1 MRSRMADE
9 RGMTLIEMLI
19 ATTVLGIIIGP
30 LTASLLLGYA
40 NAEGTTQRLSDSAAA
55 QIVSAYFPL
64 DGASAESVVIADPL
78 APCVSPTKTWLTFSW
93 TDPVEGAIQVV
104 YRQPCGTARLE
115 RVRTTAGT
123 PGPTIELMENFIGLE
138 GACDPANPDCVTYDY
153 VEIELHAEADTDN
166 AVYGGYDFTL
176 RATRRTPT

>member
-1 MRSRMADE
+1 MRE
-9 RGMTLIEMLI
+9 RLSNESGMTLIEMLI
-19 ATTVLGIIIGP
+19 ATAVLGIIIGP

-40 NAEGTTQRLSDSAAA
+40 NAEGTRERLSDSAAA

-64 DGASAESVVIADPL
+64 DGASAEQVTIAAPG
-78 APCVSPTKTWLTFSW
+78 PCVAPAKTWLTFTW
-93 TDPVEGAIQVV
+93 TDPVDGAIEVV
-104 YRQPCGTARLE
+104 YRQPCGTSRLE
-115 RVRTTAGT
+115 RIRTTAGT
-123 PGPTIELMENFIGLE
+123 PGPTTELMENFIGLE
-138 GACDPANPDCVTYDY
+138 GACDADNGDCVTYDY